1 MGQPTEVSAKSSVK
15 FAKIDNNV
23 LDPEPDSEL
32 DSKTETPREKIQR
45 QRRERH
51 EQSDKTWAYVQDNDA
66 RYAAHRAK
74 ILAMR
79 EATQANEPI
88 NKVFC
93 KSSMLPFGKVSVG
106 KNREKASS
114 VGNIGI
120 YAAGSMDAVAVGGLS
135 TAALSRIAGV
145 GLADIDE
152 LSTAAL
158 SRIAGVGL
166 VDIAGFAMQVVGPIG
181 ILLAL
186 APTRMGDG
194 TLYGNEDI
202 QLLKGVETLIRFGFD
217 SKGMIHGYH
226 VDKTE
231 IPKRSVNLV
240 GNKFVV
246 DLEPGLSIE
255 WVPVSE
261 EIAGTKILVNPIPNV
276 DSHTIY
282 IHPEH
287 EQGKEFDNTYITPIS
302 ETDPND
308 YILIFPPT
316 TGLPPMYV
324 VFKST
329 ARHESGVVTGQG
341 ENITGIWL
349 GNAGKG
355 LGVPIPPQIADK
367 LRGRKFSSF
376 DTFRNAF
383 WREVSKNE
391 SLMSQF
397 NKQNQNRILLGKS
410 PKTRSI
416 DKVGKRNSFEI
427 HHIEEIQ
434 YGGEVYNIDNLRIVT
449 AKNHIRIH
457 KNEI

>member
-1 MGQPTEVSAKSSVK
+1 MGQPTEVSAKASVK

-79 EATQANEPI
+79 EVTQANEPI

-135 TAALSRIAGV
+135 TAALSHIAGV
-145 GLADIDE
+145 GLADIDG

-186 APTRMGDG
+186 SPTRMGDG
-194 TLYGNEDI
+194 TLYGDEDI

-217 SKGMIHGYH
+217 SEGIIHGYH

-324 VFKST
+324 VFQLHGPDGRFISSGEPKPLLDRPSLRAETKRQIQNT
-329 ARHESGVVTGQG
+329 ARKDVNGNFIDDKG
-341 ENITGIWL
+341 NIISNRHYGHKPGFEHRRLVRAAEEL
-349 GNAGKG
+349 G
-355 LGVPIPPQIADK
+355 
-367 LRGRKFSSF
+367 
-376 DTFRNAF
+376 
-383 WREVSKNE
+383 
-391 SLMSQF
+391 MSQAEF
-397 NKQNQNRILLGKS
+397 NDYVNANPDHFQIEDA
-410 PKTRSI
+410 KT
-416 DKVGKRNSFEI
+416 
-427 HHIEEIQ
+427 
-434 YGGEVYNIDNLRIVT
+434 NLS
-449 AKNHIRIH
+449 H
-457 KNEI
+457 KNEKPGSGDLDEIIEHMEEFLEKRL

>member
-1 MGQPTEVSAKSSVK
+1 
-15 FAKIDNNV
+15 
-23 LDPEPDSEL
+23 
-32 DSKTETPREKIQR
+32 
-45 QRRERH
+45 
-51 EQSDKTWAYVQDNDA
+51 
-66 RYAAHRAK
+66 
-74 ILAMR
+74 MR
-79 EATQANEPI
+79 EVTQANEPI

-135 TAALSRIAGV
+135 TAALSHIAGV
-145 GLADIDE
+145 GLADIDG

-186 APTRMGDG
+186 SPTRMGDG
-194 TLYGNEDI
+194 TLYGDEDI

-217 SKGMIHGYH
+217 SEGIIHGYH

-324 VFKST
+324 VFKTT
-329 ARHESGVVTGQG
+329 ARNEPGVVTGQG
-341 ENITGIWL
+341 KDVKWEDGFWL
-349 GNAGKG
+349 GEAANKG
-355 LGVPIPPQIADK
+355 QGQYIPTKIADA
-367 LRGRKFSSF
+367 LRGREFKTFSGLQ
-376 DTFRNAF
+376 TAF
-383 WREVSKNE
+383 WKEVSKHPDLLEQFTKSNQTEILKGNAPFVRRGHTWGETE
-391 SLMSQF
+391 SL
-397 NKQNQNRILLGKS
+397 NRFVL
-410 PKTRSI
+410 
-416 DKVGKRNSFEI
+416 
-427 HHIEEIQ
+427 HHKKEIQ
-434 YGGEVYNIDNLRIVT
+434 HGGEVYNIDNLGVVT
-449 AKNHIRIH
+449 PRLHWGEIH
-457 KNEI
+457 RKGNK

>member
-1 MGQPTEVSAKSSVK
+1 
-15 FAKIDNNV
+15 
-23 LDPEPDSEL
+23 
-32 DSKTETPREKIQR
+32 
-45 QRRERH
+45 
-51 EQSDKTWAYVQDNDA
+51 
-66 RYAAHRAK
+66 
-74 ILAMR
+74 MR

-145 GLADIDE
+145 GLADI
-152 LSTAAL
+152 
-158 SRIAGVGL
+158 
-166 VDIAGFAMQVVGPIG
+166 AGFAMQVVGPIG

-186 APTRMGDG
+186 SPTRMGDG
-194 TLYGNEDI
+194 TLYSDEDI

-324 VFKST
+324 VFQLHGPDGRFISSGEPKPLLDRPSLRAETKRQIQNT
-329 ARHESGVVTGQG
+329 ARKDVNGNFINDKG
-341 ENITGIWL
+341 NIISNRHYGHKPGFEHRRL
-349 GNAGKG
+349 VRAAEE
-355 LGVPIPPQIADK
+355 L
-367 LRGRKFSSF
+367 S
-376 DTFRNAF
+376 
-383 WREVSKNE
+383 
-391 SLMSQF
+391 MSQ
-397 NKQNQNRILLGKS
+397 
-410 PKTRSI
+410 
-416 DKVGKRNSFEI
+416 
-427 HHIEEIQ
+427 
-434 YGGEVYNIDNLRIVT
+434 
-449 AKNHIRIH
+449 AM
-457 KNEI
+457 